1 MKIENAIILAAG
13 RGSRMRELTND
24 KPKCMSEINNRSI
37 IQRTIETLKYKNIN
51 NIIVVTGYK
60 SEILRRHL
68 ESINDSIK
76 IIENKDWEKTNSI
89 ASMKLALQYLKNSIV
104 IDSDICILNRD
115 IIRTDIDFSGYSAL
129 KEFKPNEWQLKI
141 DRKNGFIEEVMKSGD
156 YEKALPI
163 IDISY
168 WTEKDSNII
177 AERISSMDLTDEK
190 AAQRFWDEI
199 PLFDCLHQLKLRRY
213 DICSYDAMEFDTPEE
228 LKKVREALCLAD

>member
-13 RGSRMRELTND
+13 RGSRMREFTND
-24 KPKCMSEINNRSI
+24 RPKCMSEVKGKSV
-37 IQRTIETLKYKNIN
+37 IQRTIEALKYKNIN

-68 ESINDSIK
+68 ESIDDSIR
-76 IIENKDWEKTNSI
+76 IIENKDWETTNSI

-104 IDSDICILNRD
+104 IDSDICILNRS
-115 IIRTDIDFSGYSAL
+115 IIKNDIDFSGYSAL
-129 KEFKPNEWQLKI
+129 KDFKPNEWQLKK
-141 DRKNGFIEEVMKSGD
+141 DRKNEFIEEVMKSGD

-177 AERISSMDLTDEK
+177 AERISSIDLSNEK

-228 LKKVREALCLAD
+228 LEKVRKIAC